1 MDGRAVDTH
10 EDEDDRERGLMLI
23 HKSKKQIHTAI
34 LLLITLMM
42 VISGCGSAGTANS
55 PSAAEESTAKPTA
68 AGAQDPGKASE
79 LPKEI
84 RIGYQVSP
92 NGELL
97 AKALGLA
104 EKRFPDVKVS
114 WLKFD
119 SGRDV
124 NVAMAAGGIDLGL
137 VGTPPGASGIAQG
150 LPYQIYYIHDVIG
163 ESEALVVKNNS
174 GIQSLQDLK
183 GKTIATT
190 FGSTSHF
197 SLLSALKQENVDPK
211 EVKIIDMQA
220 PDLLAAWQRGDIV
233 GGFTWQPVQSKLL
246 ANDGKVIITSK
257 QIADKGALTGEFGVV
272 RKDFVSKYP
281 EVVKGYIA
289 VLDEASNYYIDHP
302 KEASE
307 ALSKE
312 LGLSP
317 EESLKAMKEIIVL
330 NAADQT
336 NAKYMGTKDNPG
348 EFAKLLK
355 ATADFFGRAKS
366 ITKSPEISVYQ
377 EAIRNDLYQK

>member
-1 MDGRAVDTH
+1 MAKKLGWSKGILFA
-10 EDEDDRERGLMLI
+10 GLLAGLVFI
-23 HKSKKQIHTAI
+23 AAA
-34 LLLITLMM
+34 
-42 VISGCGSAGTANS
+42 CGSNTTTTSADASSEIGNK
-55 PSAAEESTAKPTA
+55 SAAESA
-68 AGAQDPGKASE
+68 
-79 LPKEI
+79 PKEI

-104 EKRFPDVKVS
+104 EKKFPDSKIS

-124 NVAMAAGGIDLGL
+124 NVAIAAGSIDFGL

-163 ESEALVVKNNS
+163 ESEALVVKNNA

-197 SLLSALKQENVDPK
+197 SLLSALKQENIKASDI
-211 EVKIIDMQA
+211 KIIDMQA
-220 PDLLAAWQRGDIV
+220 PDLLAAWQRGDID
-233 GGFTWQPVQSKLL
+233 GGYTWQPVQSKLL
-246 ANDGKVIITSK
+246 AAGGNIIINSK
-257 QIADKGALTGEFGVV
+257 QVADKGALTGEFGIVH
-272 RKDFVSKYP
+272 KDFISKYP
-281 EVVKGYIA
+281 EAVKTYIA
-289 VLDEASNYYIDHP
+289 VLDEATRYYRDHP
-302 KEASE
+302 KESSE

-317 EESLKAMKEIIVL
+317 EESLKAMNEIIVL
-330 NAADQT
+330 DASQQT
-336 NAKYMGTKDNPG
+336 HPKYMGTKDQPG

-355 ATADFFGRAKS
+355 ETADFLVEQKTIKS
-366 ITKSPEISVYQ
+366 APDVSEFQK
-377 EAIRNDLYQK
+377 AIRSDLYPVQ